1 MMKGDSRPGS
11 IRTEESFKKDG
22 ITFMGES
29 TVTGINYKDK
39 KV

>member
-1 MMKGDSRPGS
+1 MKGEVKPGS

-22 ITFMGES
+22 IIFMGES
-29 TVTGINYKDK
+29 TVTGINYNEK